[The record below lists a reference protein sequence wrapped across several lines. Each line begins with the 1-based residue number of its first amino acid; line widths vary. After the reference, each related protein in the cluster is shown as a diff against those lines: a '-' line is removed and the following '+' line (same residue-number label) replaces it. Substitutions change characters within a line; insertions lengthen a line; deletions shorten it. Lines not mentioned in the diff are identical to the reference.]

1 MEIASKLLG
10 DVLDVI
16 MMSIMKDNL
25 FLNEEGE
32 TFIELLTELPLFEN
46 YQEVINIII
55 IIIAIIIII
64 RSCVIT
70 MRLFV
75 HLSWAM

>member
-1 MEIASKLLG
+1 
-10 DVLDVI
+10 
-16 MMSIMKDNL
+16 MKDNL

-55 IIIAIIIII
+55 IIIIIAIIIAIIIII